1 MSGPVRPPLTV
12 AESDGSPTIRPC
24 NTISFNSADF
34 VVIDNGATARIDL
47 VPGGGAGASLANTLI
62 GFGDAAGLLTGS
74 ANFTFTDES
83 GGTGPTVLLTGDK
96 PIIKIQ
102 DDSDPTDY
110 RTELQQSGASLFI
123 FAKNSG
129 GGSVEMLRMDATYYA
144 FQRGGSPNVGIG
156 TVPASNVALHIV
168 DDGTSDLVLLESTD
182 AGAANA
188 PDLVLFRNSAS
199 PAANDIIGQ
208 VVFRGKDSAAGDV
221 DYFRVET
228 TIIDPSSTSED
239 ATMKIYGQRNNT
251 EVEWVRYQGS
261 GTVFNNAGNS
271 NLDFSVFSSSF
282 STSTAFFT
290 IDNGNQNVGIGGL
303 PSATVER
310 LEVVG
315 DGSANPMVQFRST
328 ETGSSASPHFA
339 LYRNNTGTAND
350 DGGLIEFLWDNA
362 DDTKITGA
370 QIYAEIQTATA
381 GSEAN
386 RLRFYNMFAGS
397 SKEWMRV
404 SNNGIEINAFS
415 DNIDFKIE
423 GDATGHINFYSDA
436 SENNVGLGA
445 VPANDVEALHITGTG
460 TGDLVRLQTDED
472 GATVG
477 PGIDF
482 FRNSASPAVG
492 DDLGLFTFSGNNSTG
507 SKVDYAIMR
516 VDIVDET
523 AGTEDADFNF
533 FIRKAGDDKLQFRI
547 RQSEVV
553 VNEDSVDCDF
563 RVESDGNINMLRVD
577 AALNMVSISGAPVSG
592 GATLQVPDNTISS
605 YCNIKAVRS
614 DAVATQDFTNADC
627 QGQLWVND
635 SATDWT
641 LRLPIGA
648 IKGMW
653 FQFVSTNGQMDL
665 DPQGTD
671 TVNGSTSTFSRDTD
685 YEIYTVVAYDTGKWL
700 VTNPN

>member
-1 MSGPVRPPLTV
+1 
-12 AESDGSPTIRPC
+12 
-24 NTISFNSADF
+24 
-34 VVIDNGATARIDL
+34 
-47 VPGGGAGASLANTLI
+47 
-62 GFGDAAGLLTGS
+62 
-74 ANFTFTDES
+74 
-83 GGTGPTVLLTGDK
+83 
-96 PIIKIQ
+96 
-102 DDSDPTDY
+102 
-110 RTELQQSGASLFI
+110 
-123 FAKNSG
+123 
-129 GGSVEMLRMDATYYA
+129 
-144 FQRGGSPNVGIG
+144 
-156 TVPASNVALHIV
+156 
-168 DDGTSDLVLLESTD
+168 DGTSDLVLLESTD

-397 SKEWMRV
+397 
-404 SNNGIEINAFS
+404 
-415 DNIDFKIE
+415 
-423 GDATGHINFYSDA
+423 
-436 SENNVGLGA
+436 
-445 VPANDVEALHITGTG
+445 
-460 TGDLVRLQTDED
+460 
-472 GATVG
+472 
-477 PGIDF
+477 
-482 FRNSASPAVG
+482 
-492 DDLGLFTFSGNNSTG
+492 
-507 SKVDYAIMR
+507 
-516 VDIVDET
+516 
-523 AGTEDADFNF
+523 
-533 FIRKAGDDKLQFRI
+533 
-547 RQSEVV
+547 
-553 VNEDSVDCDF
+553 
-563 RVESDGNINMLRVD
+563 
-577 AALNMVSISGAPVSG
+577 
-592 GATLQVPDNTISS
+592 
-605 YCNIKAVRS
+605 
-614 DAVATQDFTNADC
+614 
-627 QGQLWVND
+627 
-635 SATDWT
+635 
-641 LRLPIGA
+641 
-648 IKGMW
+648 
-653 FQFVSTNGQMDL
+653 
-665 DPQGTD
+665 
-671 TVNGSTSTFSRDTD
+671 
-685 YEIYTVVAYDTGKWL
+685 
-700 VTNPN
+700 